1 MEQHSKID
9 FKSLLDRNKL
19 KERIRLIFNINVV
32 RNTAWVFF
40 ALVMILLSYSCS
52 KLFWSFFPEYINK
65 KVNTT
70 TTTNVRVER
79 NYLDEIFNS
88 RIFPSSPEKLSEYNR
103 RLSQNGRPTTS
114 AGPKTAPS
122 VAAAPAQ
129 QTRPN
134 VKITGILAS
143 DKPDHSVAILVFNN
157 EENVYSEG
165 DQLTGSAI
173 RVSRIYE
180 DRIVLLSADRKET
193 YTYYME
199 LSENDRVKLLKEN
212 TARANPPVQ
221 TAARPAPALGP
232 NLPAVQEKPAAT
244 ASNAP
249 AESGRVNNGAEPKGQ
264 SRDETRTASRPVS
277 SNPLQVTSENSEA
290 KVTVSVGTSIQDYV
304 NISPVENEQ
313 GTGVKGYRLNPGRK
327 PELFTRS
334 GFLPNDLAIRVN
346 GYDLTDPAQTRQL
359 FAEFSTT
366 KNFEIT
372 VERNGIPENIYINIG
387 ESPLPNTTN
396 TGVR

>member
-19 KERIRLIFNINVV
+19 KERIRLIFNISVV

-40 ALVMILLSYSCS
+40 ALVMILLSYSCA

-70 TTTNVRVER
+70 ATTNVRVER

-88 RIFPSSPEKLSEYNR
+88 RIFPASPEKLREYNR
-103 RLSQNGRPTTS
+103 GLSQNGSPAVGPKSMPSVTTS
-114 AGPKTAPS
+114 APT
-122 VAAAPAQ
+122 Q

-134 VKITGILAS
+134 IKITGILAS

-221 TAARPAPALGP
+221 TAARPAPARGP

>member
-1 MEQHSKID
+1 MVA
-9 FKSLLDRNKL
+9 
-19 KERIRLIFNINVV
+19 VV
-32 RNTAWVFF
+32 FT
-40 ALVMILLSYSCS
+40 
-52 KLFWSFFPEYINK
+52 FFPEYINK

-70 TTTNVRVER
+70 ATTNVRVER

-88 RIFPSSPEKLSEYNR
+88 RIFPASPEKLREYNR
-103 RLSQNGRPTTS
+103 GLSQNGSP
-114 AGPKTAPS
+114 AVGPKTAPS

-221 TAARPAPALGP
+221 TAARPAPAQEP

>member
-19 KERIRLIFNINVV
+19 KERIRLIFNISVV

-40 ALVMILLSYSCS
+40 ALVMILLSYSCA

-70 TTTNVRVER
+70 ATTNVRVER

-88 RIFPSSPEKLSEYNR
+88 RIFPASPEKLREYNR
-103 RLSQNGRPTTS
+103 GLSQNGSP
-114 AGPKTAPS
+114 AVGPKTAPS

-180 DRIVLLSADRKET
+180 DRIVLLSSSQNLYDTLYLFLST
-193 YTYYME
+193 YT
-199 LSENDRVKLLKEN
+199 R
-212 TARANPPVQ
+212 
-221 TAARPAPALGP
+221 
-232 NLPAVQEKPAAT
+232 
-244 ASNAP
+244 
-249 AESGRVNNGAEPKGQ
+249 
-264 SRDETRTASRPVS
+264 
-277 SNPLQVTSENSEA
+277 
-290 KVTVSVGTSIQDYV
+290 I
-304 NISPVENEQ
+304 
-313 GTGVKGYRLNPGRK
+313 
-327 PELFTRS
+327 
-334 GFLPNDLAIRVN
+334 
-346 GYDLTDPAQTRQL
+346 
-359 FAEFSTT
+359 
-366 KNFEIT
+366 
-372 VERNGIPENIYINIG
+372 
-387 ESPLPNTTN
+387 
-396 TGVR
+396 